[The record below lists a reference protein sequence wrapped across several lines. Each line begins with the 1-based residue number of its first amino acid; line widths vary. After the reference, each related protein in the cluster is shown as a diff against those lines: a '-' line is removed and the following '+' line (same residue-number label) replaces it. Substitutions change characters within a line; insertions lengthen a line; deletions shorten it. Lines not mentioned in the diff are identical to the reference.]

1 MRGTNEA
8 TIEVSAKFSSDG
20 KQRYCLTKI
29 WNSKKR
35 RAMVIC
41 NYPSDADG
49 VKMGLTELQVTN
61 NLYELGYGGFT
72 LVNIFSQIGGPNKTS
87 RESKTGLQVI
97 KLESEG
103 NPEVIIATGTYTDSN
118 QMAHKVLKMI
128 LDMIDG
134 EQIMVLTDKDG
145 KWSHPLRPSVR
156 KKWYLTEFSGID

>member
-72 LVNIFSQIGGPNKTS
+72 LVNIFSQIGGPSKTI

-97 KLESEG
+97 KLEAEKVS
-103 NPEVIIATGTYTDSN
+103 EVIIASGTYTETNMNAKN
-118 QMAHKVLKMI
+118 QLDNILAELEPVKDIKLLVDINGKM
-128 LDMIDG
+128 
-134 EQIMVLTDKDG
+134 
-145 KWSHPLRPSVR
+145 SHPLKPILR
-156 KKWYLTEFSGID
+156 KEWILKEKV

>member
-97 KLESEG
+97 KLEAEKVS
-103 NPEVIIATGTYTDSN
+103 EVIIASGTYTETNLDAKKGLEAILDTVDEK
-118 QMAHKVLKMI
+118 QVKVLA
-128 LDMIDG
+128 DEDG
-134 EQIMVLTDKDG
+134 N
-145 KWSHPLRPSVR
+145 WSHPLRPSVR
-156 KKWYLTEFSGID
+156 KKWYLKENK